1 MKLILARETVADRRV
16 RDSVNNRFVP
26 YEGKALQAIVLVF
39 ICVAISV

>member
-1 MKLILARETVADRRV
+1 MQLILARKTVVDRRI
-16 RDSVNNRFVP
+16 RCPENNRFMS